1 MSSGAVILDASAV
14 LAYLFDEP
22 GGEAVLAEL
31 GRSVVSA
38 VNWAEVNERSIALGA
53 WTDSLRAEFEATG
66 ARVVPVEAVH
76 AEHAAILRE
85 RTRSK
90 GLSLADRICF
100 ALAASRGLSV
110 ITADRAWTEVDVGV
124 EVRLIR

>member
-1 MSSGAVILDASAV
+1 MNSAAVILDASAV

-38 VNWAEVNERSIALGA
+38 VNWAEVNERAIALGA
-53 WTDSLRAEFEATG
+53 WTDSLRSEFELTG
-66 ARVVPVEAVH
+66 AQVVPVEATH
-76 AEHAAILRE
+76 AEHAAALRE
-85 RTRSK
+85 RTRSM

-100 ALAASRGLSV
+100 ALAASMDSPV
-110 ITADRAWTEVDVGV
+110 MTADRAWAEVDIGV
-124 EVRLIR
+124 EVQLIR

>member
-1 MSSGAVILDASAV
+1 MSSDAVILDTSAV

-22 GGEAVLAEL
+22 GGEAVVAEL
-31 GRSVVSA
+31 GRSVISA

-66 ARVVPVEAVH
+66 ARVVPVEATH
-76 AEHAAILRE
+76 AEHAATLRE

-100 ALAASRGLSV
+100 ALAASRGLPV
-110 ITADRAWTEVDVGV
+110 MTADRAWAEVDIGV
-124 EVRLIR
+124 EVQLIR

>member
-1 MSSGAVILDASAV
+1 MSSGAVILNASAV

-38 VNWAEVNERSIALGA
+38 VNWAEVGERAIALGA
-53 WTDSLRAEFEATG
+53 WTNSMRSEFEATG
-66 ARVVPVEAVH
+66 AQVVPVEAAH
-76 AEHAAILRE
+76 AEYAAALRE
-85 RTRSK
+85 RTRPK

-100 ALAASRGLSV
+100 ALAASRNLPV
-110 ITADRAWTEVDVGV
+110 MTADRAWTEIDIGV